1 MNVEIMERI
10 VDHDVSAEDSFVNP
24 KVSDS
29 ARTLNRLEVNA
40 LEQIYQANQTIR
52 LDLPTSGIMRCHNL
66 YLSYEFSVVG
76 GTNIENNACQ
86 LDGSACMMDRF
97 TLYAGGQIVDQY
109 SDYAK
114 IHTLVKRNGA
124 SLTNAIASDA
134 VAGTLQ
140 AIDTLESTTSFG
152 AVQDNGDAW
161 PGISI
166 RQGSRRLIVPLFTG
180 LFNCGKTLVLGS
192 LPKLQLEI
200 TLKPNADVLVDA
212 SGACSYQL
220 RNVKLHVNEVEKVAP
235 EFVRAVTS
243 RLVSADMDESM
254 AIPIVYTSHQVSK
267 QTLTDVPGDRI
278 FNFNQAYSN
287 VKALYAGHFVTGN
300 LAAHSN
306 TSIRGGAAPT
316 GGEPNNNANGITRW
330 QFLIENSYYPAQVA
344 ELNARNLSGVLPL
357 ARQLY
362 HIDVDDYQRSTSLS
376 NVTYLSNVVT
386 GAPNTRAHFVI
397 GQRLNSSR
405 QNISGRS
412 ILNNIQLQ
420 ASYATPLASTL
431 ALVTEFSQL
440 VLLSRNHI
448 RTIF

>member
-40 LEQIYQANQTIR
+40 LEQTYQANQTIR

-66 YLSYEFSVVG
+66 YLSYELTITG
-76 GTNIENNACQ
+76 GTDTQNNQAVI
-86 LDGSACMMDRF
+86 DGSVCMMDRF

-114 IHTLVKRNGA
+114 IHTLVKRNGGSLNNA
-124 SLTNAIASDA
+124 VLADANVSTLQALVDADDFGALTNAGGAWTNDDIA
-134 VAGTLQ
+134 
-140 AIDTLESTTSFG
+140 E
-152 AVQDNGDAW
+152 
-161 PGISI
+161 
-166 RQGSRRLIVPLFTG
+166 GSRRLIVPLFTG
-180 LFNCGKTLVLGS
+180 LLNSGKTLVLGS

-200 TLKPNADVLVDA
+200 TLKPNADVIRGNA
-212 SGACSYQL
+212 ACVYTL
-220 RNVKLHVNEVEKVAP
+220 RNVKFHMNEVEKVAP

-267 QTLTDVPGDRI
+267 QTLDAVSGDKI

-287 VKALYAGHFVTGN
+287 VKALYAGHFRTGAFADN
-300 LAAHSN
+300 CN
-306 TSIRGGAAPT
+306 TSTRGGAQ
-316 GGEPNNNANGITRW
+316 NSDQNGMTRW

-362 HIDVDDYQRSTSLS
+362 HIDIDDYQRSTSLS
-376 NVTYLSNVVT
+376 NATYLSNDAQDT
-386 GAPNTRAHFVI
+386 PNASAHFVV

-420 ASYATPLASTL
+420 TSYATPVASTL

>member
-40 LEQIYQANQTIR
+40 LEQTYQANQTIR
-52 LDLPTSGIMRCHNL
+52 LDLPTSGIMRCHNN
-66 YLSYEFSVVG
+66 YLSFELSITG
-76 GTNIENNACQ
+76 GTDTQNNQAVI
-86 LDGSACMMDRF
+86 DGSACMMDRF
-97 TLYAGGQIVDQY
+97 TLYAGGQIVDQF

-114 IHTLVKRNGA
+114 IHTLTKRNGA
-124 SLTNAIASDA
+124 SLSNAVLADA
-134 VAGTLQ
+134 NVSTLQ
-140 AIDTLESTTSFG
+140 ALVDADNFG
-152 AVQDNGDAW
+152 ALTNAGGAWDNDD
-161 PGISI
+161 ITE
-166 RQGSRRLIVPLFTG
+166 GSRRLIVPFFTG
-180 LFNCGKTLVLGS
+180 FLNCGKTLVLGS

-200 TLKPNADVLVDA
+200 TLKPNADVIRGN
-212 SGACSYQL
+212 SACVYTL
-220 RNVKLHVNEVEKVAP
+220 RNVKFHMNEVEKVAP

-267 QTLTDVPGDRI
+267 QTLDAVSGDKI

-287 VKALYAGHFVTGN
+287 VKALYAGHFRTGAFADN
-300 LAAHSN
+300 SN
-306 TSIRGGAAPT
+306 TSTRGGAQ
-316 GGEPNNNANGITRW
+316 GSDQNGMTRW

-362 HIDVDDYQRSTSLS
+362 HIDIDDYQRSTSLS
-376 NVTYLSNVVT
+376 NATYLSNDAQD
-386 GAPNTRAHFVI
+386 APNASAHFVV

-420 ASYATPLASTL
+420 ATYATPVASTL